1 MRTFEQY
8 IKEAIDFRLGGSS
21 NKGDAAK
28 KSFKDLENGDSIF
41 IYIYKTKNR
50 KSYIDIID
58 EKIVSKSVMNSSG
71 ELFLRVED
79 VKDSYNSST
88 YLIER
93 FAVDK
98 PEYKYTTGIIFMTY
112 YDEDAA
118 LRFIES
124 ESSNR

>member
-8 IKEAIDFRLGGSS
+8 LREAVDFRLGGSS

-28 KSFKDLENGDSIF
+28 KSFKDLEKGDSIF

-50 KSYIDIID
+50 KPYIDIID
-58 EKIVSKSVMNSSG
+58 EKIVSASVLNSSG
-71 ELFLRVED
+71 ELFLNVED
-79 VKDSYNSST
+79 AKDSHSSCT

-93 FAVDK
+93 FAVNK